1 MYKCDLICYAQIRT
15 KIRSS
20 TREENHELKVGVPT
34 RKENQD
40 KQRKGLKTSCLE
52 RNKSRRKKIGRMID
66 HNMDMYYHSYSIKER
81 NSFEFSFRA

>member
-1 MYKCDLICYAQIRT
+1 MNQCTSDLICYAQIRT

-40 KQRKGLKTSCLE
+40 KQRKGLKTSSNQGPDQGNDRLRNE
-52 RNKSRRKKIGRMID
+52 RSKIEDRPHVWKEINQEERR
-66 HNMDMYYHSYSIKER
+66 SVE
-81 NSFEFSFRA
+81 